1 MRRPGHKHG
10 GIHKLSADHRQ
21 QARHRLRRRNFCVQC
36 WNNNTSPPT
45 VATKELPYERSTL
58 MPLPTS
64 DIGFNKWREA
74 AANAKD
80 LLSQG
85 HIDFNEYR
93 KIMARARAEQ
103 GTSTQGTSTQATS
116 TQGHAPM
123 QQGPLSAQAQPQQ
136 PAQPQPKLD
145 PMNDRALPTQSL
157 PTQSLPTWDRV
168 KRFLKGLKLIPPAY

>member
-1 MRRPGHKHG
+1 
-10 GIHKLSADHRQ
+10 
-21 QARHRLRRRNFCVQC
+21 
-36 WNNNTSPPT
+36 
-45 VATKELPYERSTL
+45 

-93 KIMARARAEQ
+93 KIMARARAE
-103 GTSTQGTSTQATS
+103 QGTSTQATS

>member
-1 MRRPGHKHG
+1 
-10 GIHKLSADHRQ
+10 
-21 QARHRLRRRNFCVQC
+21 
-36 WNNNTSPPT
+36 
-45 VATKELPYERSTL
+45 

-103 GTSTQGTSTQATS
+103 GTSTQATSTQATS

-157 PTQSLPTWDRV
+157 PTWDRV

>member
-1 MRRPGHKHG
+1 MRRPEHEHG
-10 GIHKLSADHRQ
+10 GIHKLSADHSQ
-21 QARHRLRRRNFCVQC
+21 QVRHRLRRRNFCVQC

-45 VATKELPYERSTL
+45 VATNDLPYERNTL

-93 KIMARARAEQ
+93 NIMARARAEQ
-103 GTSTQGTSTQATS
+103 GTSMQGTSTQG
-116 TQGHAPM
+116 QAPM
-123 QQGPLSAQAQPQQ
+123 QQGQLPAPAQPQP
-136 PAQPQPKLD
+136 PARPQPKLD
-145 PMNDRALPTQSL
+145 PTNGRALPTQSL
-157 PTQSLPTWDRV
+157 PIWDRV
-168 KRFLKGLKLIPPAY
+168 KRFLKGLKLIRPAY

>member
-1 MRRPGHKHG
+1 
-10 GIHKLSADHRQ
+10 
-21 QARHRLRRRNFCVQC
+21 
-36 WNNNTSPPT
+36 
-45 VATKELPYERSTL
+45 VATNDLPYERNTL
-58 MPLPTS
+58 MPLPSS
-64 DIGFNKWREA
+64 DIGFNNWREA

-103 GTSTQGTSTQATS
+103 GTSTQATSTQATSTQATS

-136 PAQPQPKLD
+136 KAQPQPKLD
-145 PMNDRALPTQSL
+145 PMNDRALPTQPL

-168 KRFLKGLKLIPPAY
+168 KRFLKGLKLIPPTY

>member
-1 MRRPGHKHG
+1 
-10 GIHKLSADHRQ
+10 
-21 QARHRLRRRNFCVQC
+21 
-36 WNNNTSPPT
+36 
-45 VATKELPYERSTL
+45 

-85 HIDFNEYR
+85 HIDFNGYR

-103 GTSTQGTSTQATS
+103 GTSTQATSTQATS
-116 TQGHAPM
+116 TEGHAPM

-136 PAQPQPKLD
+136 PAQPGYPSGQ
-145 PMNDRALPTQSL
+145 Q
-157 PTQSLPTWDRV
+157 
-168 KRFLKGLKLIPPAY
+168 PAYPPPQRQATQAGPQTRPGSQTHPAPSSIAHRP